1 MANRLLPFRQYN
13 EHDVVNLFSLDTSG
27 LTLADMTH
35 HQFGAHDAGVLV
47 QISNGDMTQDPIVN
61 ASSTLQGYMGKTDY
75 PHMGGNYY
83 PEVSL
88 KVSLADATLTA
99 TTPSKSKA
107 QVQVAGPDH
116 AGSGA
121 KIVKFESLAAN
132 GLLNG
137 KEFTLTGDGTNTI
150 TQLVAAL
157 TSPGFSATA
166 EASTVLN
173 AGAKISFTF
182 SGGEL
187 TGDPANQAL
196 GVTLR
201 QTLAFDENGE
211 KMLYYK
217 QKLLELQGVL
227 PGEAV
232 PVLTKGIITVA
243 SQGVSGDES
252 TIRPGDKVFLG
263 TGGKFAGTG
272 TVPVG
277 TCLADG
283 NRTEVGTNDDYFAGS
298 GNSGRYYVIKL
309 DL

>member
-35 HQFGAHDAGVLV
+35 HEFGAHDAGVLV

-61 ASSTLQGYMGKTDY
+61 AGSTLQSYMGKTDY
-75 PHMGGNYY
+75 PHLGGNYY

-88 KVSLADATLTA
+88 KVSLADASLTA
-99 TTPSKSKA
+99 TTASKSSA
-107 QVQVAGPDH
+107 QAQVAGPDH
-116 AGSGA
+116 SGSGA
-121 KIVKFESLAAN
+121 KTVKLESSAAN
-132 GLLNG
+132 GALNG
-137 KEFTLTGDGTNTI
+137 KKVTLTGDGTKTI
-150 TQLVAAL
+150 TQLIAAL

-166 EASTVLN
+166 EGGTVLN
-173 AGAKISFTF
+173 DGVAISFTL

-187 TGDPANQAL
+187 TGDAVNQAL

-211 KMLYYK
+211 KMLYNK
-217 QKLLELQGVL
+217 QKLLDLYGIL

-232 PVLTKGIITVA
+232 PILTKGIITVA

-263 TGGKFAGTG
+263 AGGKFCGDG

>member
-13 EHDVVNLFSLDTSG
+13 EHDVVNLFSLDTSS

-35 HQFGAHDAGVLV
+35 NTFGGHDAGVLV
-47 QISNGDMTQDPIVN
+47 QISNGDMTQDPIAN
-61 ASSTLQGYMGKTDY
+61 AGSTLQGYLGKTDY
-75 PHMGGNYY
+75 PHVGGNYY
-83 PEVSL
+83 PEVPL
-88 KVSLADATLTA
+88 KVTLADATLTA

-107 QVQVAGPDH
+107 QVQVGV
-116 AGSGA
+116 
-121 KIVKFESLAAN
+121 KTVKFESSAAD
-132 GLLNG
+132 GALNG
-137 KEFTLTGDGTNTI
+137 SSKKLTGDGTKTI
-150 TQLVAAL
+150 TQLITAL
-157 TSPGFSATA
+157 TAPGYAVTA
-166 EASTVLN
+166 EGDLVLE
-173 AGAKISFTF
+173 ADQEISFVF
-182 SGGEL
+182 SGGEK
-187 TGDPANQAL
+187 TGDAVNQAL

-211 KMLYYK
+211 KMLYNK
-217 QKLLELQGVL
+217 QKLIDLYGIL

-263 TGGKFAGTG
+263 TGGKFAGSG
-272 TVPVG
+272 TIQVG